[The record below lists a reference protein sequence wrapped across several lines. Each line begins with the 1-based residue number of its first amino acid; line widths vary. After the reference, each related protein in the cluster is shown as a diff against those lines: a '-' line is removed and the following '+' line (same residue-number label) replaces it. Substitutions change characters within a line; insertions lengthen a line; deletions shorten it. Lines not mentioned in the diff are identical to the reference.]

1 MKRMAR
7 HVSVLVLSLVAFSA
21 IGIGAMHLRKDE
33 QKQHEQRTVAPSRA
47 TSSERAMVR
56 TLANEQQL
64 MADEA
69 APADEPAVLSADET
83 ARAITQTESG
93 DATTRATGILALASA
108 PKAEAVPTLRRVLE
122 GGEPSVDRPLAL
134 RSLRDLALYQG
145 DDDGTIRGVVRET
158 IYHGDDDALIEG
170 ARLALEIIE
179 ESELE

>member
-1 MKRMAR
+1 MAR
-7 HVSVLVLSLVAFSA
+7 HVSVLALSLIAFSA

-33 QKQHEQRTVAPSRA
+33 QHQTEHRERTAAPLHA
-47 TSSERAMVR
+47 TSSERSAAPSTM
-56 TLANEQQL
+56 NEDQL
-64 MADEA
+64 SALEA
-69 APADEPAVLSADET
+69 ASPDEPAVLSADEV

-93 DATTRATGILALASA
+93 DASTRAIGILALASA
-108 PKAEAVPTLRRVLE
+108 PKAEAIPTLRRVLE

-145 DDDGTIRGVVRET
+145 DDDGRIRGVVRET